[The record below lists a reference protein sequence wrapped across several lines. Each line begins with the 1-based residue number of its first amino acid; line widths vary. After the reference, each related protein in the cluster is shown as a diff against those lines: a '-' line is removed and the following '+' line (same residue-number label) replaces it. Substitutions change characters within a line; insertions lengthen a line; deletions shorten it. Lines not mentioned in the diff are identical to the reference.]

1 MAAEMGRRHPSYDAC
16 VVGYVRELM
25 CGVLVAFGLSAC
37 GGVENGT
44 SPPDASP
51 SDATAAT
58 EDVPACTPAC
68 VVELASGQ
76 VGPWG
81 IAVDDTSAYWANE
94 GGEIVKVSIDGG
106 TPIVLASQPNV
117 GVYVHTLAVVDGNAI
132 WTTPT
137 WGGQNVPLHVGS
149 IQSVPV
155 GGGAPVTLVPQDG
168 PEFIAVGAAGIYWGT
183 ATGVVEVPLTGGAPQ
198 TIIATQDNPRMLVVD
213 ATNVYWLTASAAST
227 VMKAPLVGGGAPVA
241 LATGQTGAS
250 YLAVDA
256 VNVYW
261 TTIDSVM
268 AVPIAGGTPTAL
280 AVGQPTPLGVVSD
293 GTNVYWTNFATYNS
307 PTGSVMR
314 VPVGGGTPV
323 AIAEGQNGPSGITVD
338 ATSVYWTNEAWGNG
352 GTVMKRTP
360 K

>member
-1 MAAEMGRRHPSYDAC
+1 MG
-16 VVGYVRELM
+16 GF
-25 CGVLVAFGLSAC
+25 LVALGLSAC
-37 GGVENGT
+37 GGVESGT

-51 SDATAAT
+51 SDATDTTQDAA
-58 EDVPACTPAC
+58 ACTPAC

-81 IAVDDTSAYWANE
+81 IAVDDTSAYWANQ
-94 GGEIVKVSIDGG
+94 GGELVKVSFDGG
-106 TPIVLASQPNV
+106 TPIVLASQPNA
-117 GVYVHTLAVVDGNAI
+117 GPYVSSVAVVGGNVI
-132 WTTPT
+132 WPIPT
-137 WGGQNVPLHVGS
+137 WGGKNVPVHVGS

-155 GGGAPVTLVPQDG
+155 GGGAAVTLVPQDG
-168 PEFIAVGAAGIYWGT
+168 PAFIAVDASNIYWGT
-183 ATGVVEVPLTGGAPQ
+183 ATGIDEVPLTGGVPQ
-198 TIIATQDNPRMLVVD
+198 TLIATPNGARALVVD
-213 ATNVYWLTASAAST
+213 ATNVYWIATST

-241 LATGQTGAS
+241 LATNQTGAS

-256 VNVYW
+256 AHVYW
-261 TTIDSVM
+261 TTTDSVM
-268 AVPIAGGTPTAL
+268 AVPIAGGTPSAL

-293 GTNVYWTNFATYNS
+293 GTNVYWTNFATYDT

-314 VPVGGGTPV
+314 VPVGGGVPL

-338 ATSVYWTNEAWGNG
+338 ATSVYWTNMASGGG